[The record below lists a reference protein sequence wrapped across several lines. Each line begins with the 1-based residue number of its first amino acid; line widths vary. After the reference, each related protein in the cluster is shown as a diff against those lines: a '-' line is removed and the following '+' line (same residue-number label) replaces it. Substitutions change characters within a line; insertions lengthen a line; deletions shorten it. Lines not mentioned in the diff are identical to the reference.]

1 MAIPL
6 KNGVTIFLPEYNEY
20 RRADVY
26 QIAGTT
32 VFVMSAAHSHMGDF
46 HATVLIGSEG
56 ILRSDGTY
64 AILIVPNDAVV
75 KHVSWEHE
83 FVIERD
89 GTYRA

>member
-6 KNGVTIFLPEYNEY
+6 KNGVVIYLPEYNEY
-20 RRADVY
+20 RRSDVY

-32 VFVMSAAHSHMGDF
+32 VFVMSAPYSHMGDF

-56 ILRSDGTY
+56 ILRSDGAY
-64 AILIVPNDAVV
+64 AILIVSNDSVV
-75 KHVSWEHE
+75 KHVSWEHA
-83 FVIERD
+83 FTIERD